1 MVSPGPAILS
11 PFLLPPFEI
20 CGASFIPCI
29 TASVQILCPDF
40 QPPGQFPGEIP
51 PLCKHNVSKSSSWP
65 SHSHSTPPGGSS
77 LLPCPLS
84 SRSAALLV
92 FSPLPIYTI
101 TPLSQFFLQSISY
114 LSLFLLTSQSLCLL
128 GSAGASRWPARA
140 SSELCPLLPAS
151 SHPHLPAPRQDTAA
165 SSNPGPPQPCTPGCR
180 ICPWLSSLVPP
191 PPPSSA
197 SVQQKGRSLC
207 TTLRQPHAPL
217 LLAPRRPQALQLA
230 ALPPAT
236 SRPKPPAS
244 SRQSPAVACTARRAA
259 AVRGLL
265 SAGRPGPAWKVPVP
279 FHLPSPGL
287 LTGSKPFPGGDCL
300 TGWFPPT
307 GPSGTR

>member
-1 MVSPGPAILS
+1 M
-11 PFLLPPFEI
+11 
-20 CGASFIPCI
+20 
-29 TASVQILCPDF
+29 
-40 QPPGQFPGEIP
+40 
-51 PLCKHNVSKSSSWP
+51 
-65 SHSHSTPPGGSS
+65 
-77 LLPCPLS
+77 
-84 SRSAALLV
+84 V
-92 FSPLPIYTI
+92 FSPLPRIHNHSIISILSSKYLL
-101 TPLSQFFLQSISY
+101 PLTFPPNIPEPMSARF
-114 LSLFLLTSQSLCLL
+114 
-128 GSAGASRWPARA
+128 AGASRWPARA

-151 SHPHLPAPRQDTAA
+151 SHPHLPAPWQDTAA

-265 SAGRPGPAWKVPVP
+265 TAGRPGPGTERAGAVSSPESRAPHRQQTIPRWR
-279 FHLPSPGL
+279 LPNRLVSPH
-287 LTGSKPFPGGDCL
+287 
-300 TGWFPPT
+300 
-307 GPSGTR
+307 RA